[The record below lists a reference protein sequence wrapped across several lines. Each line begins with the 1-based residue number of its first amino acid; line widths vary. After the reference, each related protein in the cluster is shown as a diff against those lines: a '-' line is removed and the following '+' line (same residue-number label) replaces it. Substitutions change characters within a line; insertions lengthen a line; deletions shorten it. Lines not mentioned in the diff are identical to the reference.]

1 MKYNYLF
8 YFSNEIGSVFDSQVV
23 ALLNSLAEKRYFKNI
38 YLFLGVRNNLQK
50 KECLNRNI
58 NEGIEIIYFSSFP
71 NYPLFNILQ
80 RRKLSKVLNGVSI
93 NFEKVVF
100 HTRGEL
106 LSWHLSKILG
116 KRYYNNI
123 LPDIRGA
130 TSEEVSEYFVINGFK
145 KILKLYNYKA
155 ALRNLNKFKKL
166 TVVSNSLS
174 EYLISNYQIDRKVI
188 TVIPCLAGKN
198 FYFDQTIKKQTRK
211 KLNLTKNEKLLVFT
225 NGGEA
230 TWQNN
235 NLLRDLTD
243 KGFKILNLSKKEII
257 HKNVI
262 NKFVKY
268 SEVPSF
274 LNAADAAFIFRD
286 ASVVNKVAS
295 PVKFSEY
302 ICCGLPVIANNN
314 VDMINEFIKTHAYG
328 AIVENIHSI
337 NLNLITQLN
346 QIERSEIANIGS
358 NKFGVEIISKMYQ
371 ECYNG
376 EAV

>member
-8 YFSNEIGSVFDSQVV
+8 YFSDEIGSVFDSQVV

-166 TVVSNSLS
+166 SVVSNSLS

-188 TVIPCLAGKN
+188 TVIPCLASKN

-286 ASVVNKVAS
+286 ASVVNEVAS

-302 ICCGLPVIANNN
+302 VCCGLPVIANANVATINRYISDTGFGLIVNN
-314 VDMINEFIKTHAYG
+314 VHDVKEEHLFHLLKLDRKLISTTGRQLYSVSNIINRY
-328 AIVENIHSI
+328 VD
-337 NLNLITQLN
+337 LY
-346 QIERSEIANIGS
+346 
-358 NKFGVEIISKMYQ
+358 SKI
-371 ECYNG
+371 
-376 EAV
+376 